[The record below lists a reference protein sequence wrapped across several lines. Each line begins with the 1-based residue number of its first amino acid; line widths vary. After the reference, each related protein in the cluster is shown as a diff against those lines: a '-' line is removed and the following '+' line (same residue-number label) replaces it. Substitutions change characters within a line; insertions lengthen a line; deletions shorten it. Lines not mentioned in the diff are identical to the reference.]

1 MDVRENDEFKE
12 EKILRTKGR
21 GRYKQY
27 LVKWLHW
34 ATKLNSWVNA
44 AYMKGYPW
52 LYITIIIIVIWN
64 LYKKKINMKFLK
76 HVLLYIVFID
86 SNQRKKHIHCEGME
100 SIILKVID

>member
-1 MDVRENDEFKE
+1 MDVRENDKFKE

-44 AYMKGYPW
+44 AYMKGYP
-52 LYITIIIIVIWN
+52 
-64 LYKKKINMKFLK
+64 
-76 HVLLYIVFID
+76 
-86 SNQRKKHIHCEGME
+86 
-100 SIILKVID
+100 